1 MVWIPKILFVSLW
14 YKKLKNKGYDRYITP
29 LSKIRDDDGRRERY

>member
-1 MVWIPKILFVSLW
+1 MVWLPQIAFVSLW
-14 YKKLKNKGYDRYITP
+14 YKKINKGYDRYITP